1 MKYHRIR
8 IYVLIFLGLFIFY
21 FTGDFTIINIE
32 KTALIVALGIDAN
45 VDSGFTVTAQIAVPT
60 ATDQGGANNE
70 SARKRGGTRS
80 CLSAT

>member
-45 VDSGFTVTAQIAVPT
+45 NDSGFTVTAQIAAPQPT
-60 ATDQGGANNE
+60 KAAAITNRLSCRA
-70 SARKRGGTRS
+70 AKRFTKP
-80 CLSAT
+80 